1 MSTKPTPL
9 TPVIPTEH
17 EVAEAILE
25 LAAAA
30 QDRPVD
36 ELRRQFASAGQGMPI
51 DSLESVEILIGLEE
65 RFTVRLPDDQE
76 TCTAFRSMG
85 GLVERVRQIAG
96 ASAN

>member
-9 TPVIPTEH
+9 APVIPAEH
-17 EVAEAILE
+17 EVANAIIE

-30 QDRPVD
+30 QERPVD
-36 ELRRQFASAGQGMPI
+36 ELRRQFAAAGQGMPI

-65 RFTVRLPDDQE
+65 RFNVRFPDDQA
-76 TCTAFRSMG
+76 TCAAFRSMG

-96 ASAN
+96 ASAT